1 VGLTD
6 ERTQPL
12 PRLSQPLEP
21 QAVPAVS
28 RLRLRTLRTALYR
41 TGKATFRLLLNWG
54 VLLAA
59 VAVVLV
65 VRNHVQAQ
73 ARAPLSPPVVQLS
86 AADTAQW
93 QGFPFYQRDVPV
105 LLYHGVGS
113 GSGGLSSSG
122 SGGLSISRQLFAEQ
136 MLALRTAGFHAIT
149 LAQYVNFINGDRQGL
164 PAKPILLTFDDG
176 RLATYR
182 AVNEILRKYGFH
194 ATMFTS
200 ASWPTTTPGYSLTW
214 NDLRAMQQSGTW
226 SVAEA
231 GGESH
236 GYLVYDAAGDRG
248 AVYAFREYISRSA
261 GNIGHLEGFPA
272 FLRRVTSNI
281 LWGRQQFSAQLPDFR
296 PLAFAVPGGNYGQLA
311 TNDARIPQFMLPW
324 LAEHFQV
331 VFGGDYLDRGPG
343 RPFEIK
349 SRSSLAK
356 SFSYRISL
364 TSRVSLTALNC
375 RLTDWVTRVPVAK
388 EYGCLRSGPGGAGL
402 AAGPNGSP
410 NKVMVAGGRQERQ
423 HRQPPH

>member
-1 VGLTD
+1 MGLTD
-6 ERTQPL
+6 ERAQPL

-21 QAVPAVS
+21 RTAPAVS
-28 RLRLRTLRTALYR
+28 RLRTLRAQLYR

-59 VAVVLV
+59 IAAALV
-65 VRNHVQAQ
+65 VRDHVQAQ
-73 ARAPLSPPVVQLS
+73 ARAPLPPPVVQLS
-86 AADTAQW
+86 AADTTQW
-93 QGFPFYQRDVPV
+93 QGFPSYRRDVPV
-105 LLYHGVGS
+105 LLYHGVGF
-113 GSGGLSSSG
+113 SSS
-122 SGGLSISRQLFAEQ
+122 GLSISRQLFAEQ

-149 LAQYVNFINGDRQGL
+149 LAQYVNFVNGDRKGL

-194 ATMFTS
+194 ATMFTF
-200 ASWPTTTPGYSLTW
+200 ASWPATTPGYSLTW
-214 NDLRAMQQSGTW
+214 NELRAMQRSGTW

-231 GGESH
+231 GGEGH

-248 AVYAFREYISRSA
+248 AVYAFRAYISGAA
-261 GNIGHLEGFPA
+261 GHIGHLEGFPA

-281 LWGRQQFSAQLPDFR
+281 LWGRQQLSAQLPNFR

-311 TNDARIPQFMLPW
+311 TNDPRIPQFVLPW

-343 RPFEIK
+343 RPLEIK
-349 SRSSLAK
+349 SRFSLAK
-356 SFSYRISL
+356 SFSFRISL
-364 TSRVSLTALNC
+364 TSRVSLAALHC
-375 RLTDWVTRVPVAK
+375 RLTDWVTRAPISR
-388 EYGCLRSGPGGAGL
+388 EHGCLRSGPGAAGL
-402 AAGPNGSP
+402 AAGPSGS
-410 NKVMVAGGRQERQ
+410 
-423 HRQPPH
+423 H